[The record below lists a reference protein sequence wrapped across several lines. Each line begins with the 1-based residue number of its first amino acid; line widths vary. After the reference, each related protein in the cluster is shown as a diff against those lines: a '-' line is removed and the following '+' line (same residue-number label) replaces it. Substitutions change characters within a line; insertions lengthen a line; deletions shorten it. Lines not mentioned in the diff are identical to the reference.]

1 MPPKVAILGGGVS
14 GMSAAHELAKRG
26 FAVEVFEARSIAG
39 GKARSLPIPQTPAG
53 ATSVAGAGARKPWL
67 PGEHGFRFFPRFY
80 QHIVKTMG
88 EIPVGNGRSVAD
100 NLVDTTRGQIARFDR
115 PGFYLPTRFPQSP
128 GDFQTGL
135 HLLLALLAGNVGVTL
150 PETAKMGAK
159 VWQIFTSC
167 EERRFTEYERIPWWT
182 FIEAPAAS
190 DEYKRYFGHG
200 ITRSLVAAKARRAST
215 KTIGNIFTQ
224 LIYDILRPGVSADRV
239 LNGPTNDVWIDP
251 WLALLNERGV
261 AYHFNSRVKSI
272 ECAGGVVRGAVVV
285 VDGEERR
292 VGADFFVSAMPIE
305 RIADLL
311 SPDLLAADP
320 SLENL
325 RTLKGAVEWMN
336 GIQFYLTEDVPLCH
350 GHTVYLDSPWALT
363 SISQPQFWSGYD
375 LSNHGD
381 GKVRGII
388 SVDISN
394 WIVPGLNGKAAKD
407 CTAKEIAEEVWRQLK
422 RSVNIGGA
430 QILRDDMLH
439 FWFLDED
446 IVDDNP
452 DRPGSEVNTEPLLVN
467 YVDTWALR
475 PEAVTRIPNF
485 FLAGDYVRTTTDLAT
500 MEAANESA
508 RRAVNG
514 ILNATRSNSEPCEL
528 FRFQEPEVLAPLRA
542 YDLSRF
548 RQGLPWD
555 GQAMSLLTA
564 VSTIAGAFE
573 GPRSAPTN
581 DDPMWGL
588 QKSARDLLGMAH
600 AFVGVP
606 ATSLSDVSPP
616 PPPADIETV
625 QAGDESVGV
634 RAAPAKVP

>member
-1 MPPKVAILGGGVS
+1 MPLKVAIFGGGVS

-39 GKARSLPIPQTPAG
+39 GKARSLPIPQTPTGAPG
-53 ATSVAGAGARKPWL
+53 VATSPPVRARKPWL

-80 QHIVKTMG
+80 QHVVTTMG
-88 EIPVGNGRSVAD
+88 EIPVGDGRSVAD
-100 NLVDTTRGQIARFDR
+100 NLVDTTRIQVARFDR
-115 PGFYLPTRFPQSP
+115 PGFYLPARFPQSP

-135 HLLLALLAGNVGVTL
+135 HTILALLAGNVGVTL
-150 PETAKMGAK
+150 AETAKLGAK

-167 EERRFTEYERIPWWT
+167 EERRLTEYERISWWT
-182 FIEAPAAS
+182 FIEAADSS

-224 LIYDILRPGVSADRV
+224 IIYDILRPGASADRV
-239 LNGPTNDVWIDP
+239 LNGPTNDVWIEP
-251 WLALLNERGV
+251 WLMLLAERGV
-261 AYHFNSRVKSI
+261 SYHFNARLTSI
-272 ECAGGVVRGAVVV
+272 ECAGGVVRGATVV
-285 VDGEERR
+285 VDGIERR
-292 VGADFFVSAMPIE
+292 VDADYFLAAMPVE
-305 RIADLL
+305 RMTDLL
-311 SPDLLAADP
+311 SPELLAADP
-320 SLENL
+320 SLANL
-325 RTLKGAVEWMN
+325 EGLKAAVEWMN
-336 GIQFYLTEDVPLCH
+336 GIQFYLTEDVPLSH
-350 GHTVYLDSPWALT
+350 GHTIYLDSPWALT

-375 LSNHGD
+375 LSSYGD

-407 CTAKEIAEEVWRQLK
+407 CSAKEIAEEVWGQLK
-422 RSVNIGGA
+422 RSMNVGGA

-446 IVDDNP
+446 IVEADP
-452 DRPGSEVNTEPLLVN
+452 DRPGMEVNTEPLLVN

-475 PEAVTRIPNF
+475 PEAVTRISNF

-514 ILNATRSNSEPCEL
+514 ILNASRSDQAHCEL

-555 GQAMSLLTA
+555 GQTTSLLSA

-573 GPRSAPTN
+573 GPRSAPADAN
-581 DDPMWGL
+581 PVWGL

-606 ATSLSDVSPP
+606 STSLPDVPAP
-616 PPPADIETV
+616 PPPADIEMLPP
-625 QAGDESVGV
+625 GDEGGG
-634 RAAPAKVP
+634 A